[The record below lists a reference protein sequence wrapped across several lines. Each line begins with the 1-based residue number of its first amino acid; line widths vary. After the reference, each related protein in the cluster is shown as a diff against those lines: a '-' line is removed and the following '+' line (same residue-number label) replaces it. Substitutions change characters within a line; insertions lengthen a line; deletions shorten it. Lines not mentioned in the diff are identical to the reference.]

1 MIHQP
6 FAFIDW
12 VVLSAYLII
21 VILIGV
27 LYRSG
32 REGIKGYFFA
42 HGKMPWWAVGISLI
56 ATSVSASTFL
66 GNPAEAYQFDLRLL
80 QLNLGV
86 PVSIIIVCAVFIPYF
101 RRSGAESAYEILE
114 RRFDLKTRT
123 LASTFYML
131 HVLLRTGVLIY
142 GSSIMMSRISGIDIH
157 VVIVA
162 VGVITVVYTAVGG
175 IRAVIWTDVLQFLIL
190 LAGAILICVF
200 VSMDMRNGAA
210 EVFKM
215 AHEAGKLRWFDGS
228 WNLADARN
236 IWGAGIAY
244 VVLDLAIRA
253 TDQQFVQRYLSCVDL
268 RRTQY
273 AAILSALLG
282 LVMALLFFGVGIFL
296 WAYYRSFPTELH
308 LIRDVNLV
316 LPHYIAMK
324 LPWGVSGLI
333 VAAVFAAAM
342 SSIDSAM
349 SALSNTATVDF
360 FKRFGGSEQYALKF
374 AKLSTVLWGVLGVCS
389 GLYAATFG
397 MNIFELALSFTSLF
411 VGALLGVFILAV
423 AVERASGSGAFIGS
437 IAGMLVLA
445 LMTKVFSVQ
454 IAWPWYPV
462 ISMGTT
468 LLVGW
473 LTSFVL
479 PRHIA
484 FKEVGG

>member
-32 REGIKGYFFA
+32 REGISDYFHA
-42 HGKMPWWAVGISLI
+42 RGRMAWWAVGISLI

-66 GNPAEAYQFDLRLL
+66 GNPAEAYQFDIRLL

-86 PVSIIIVCAVFIPYF
+86 PISIVIICVVFIPYF
-101 RRSGAESAYEILE
+101 RRSGADSAYEILE

-123 LASTFYML
+123 IASTFYIV

-142 GSSIMMSRISGIDIH
+142 GSSIMMSRISGIDIR

-162 VGVITVVYTAVGG
+162 VGLITVVYTALGG
-175 IRAVIWTDVLQFLIL
+175 IRAVIWTDVMQFMIL
-190 LAGAILICVF
+190 FAGGVLICVF
-200 VSMDMRNGAA
+200 VSMDIPDGVTGIMG
-210 EVFKM
+210 M
-215 AHEAGKLRWFDGS
+215 ASEAGKLRWFDAS
-228 WNLADARN
+228 WSISDPRN
-236 IWGAGIAY
+236 IWAAGIAY
-244 VVLDLAIRA
+244 IVLDLAIRA
-253 TDQQFVQRYLSCVDL
+253 TDQQFVQRYMSCRDV

-273 AAILSALLG
+273 AAILSAVLG
-282 LVMALLFFGVGIFL
+282 FAMAILFFGVGIFL
-296 WAYYRSFPTELH
+296 WAYYRSFPAEVAGVS
-308 LIRDVNLV
+308 DVNMV
-316 LPHYIAMK
+316 LPNFIATK

-349 SALSNTATVDF
+349 NALSNTATIDF
-360 FKRFGGSEQYALKF
+360 YNRFGGDPDKSLRF
-374 AKLSTVLWGVLGVCS
+374 ARLITFLWGALGIGFALFS
-389 GLYAATFG
+389 ASFG

-411 VGALLGVFILAV
+411 VGALLGIFILAV
-423 AVERASGSGAFIGS
+423 AVKRASGWGAFLGS
-437 IAGMLVLA
+437 ILGMATLAFLTRVLD
-445 LMTKVFSVQ
+445 LQ

-462 ISMGTT
+462 ISMVTT
-468 LLVGW
+468 VVTGW
-473 LTSFVL
+473 IISFMA
-479 PRHIA
+479 PRRIEFA
-484 FKEVGG
+484 EAKG